1 MGEKPILFSTPMV
14 QAILRNEKS
23 MTRRIIKGEK
33 HHDYVWDR
41 AWVDPNGMMSGGPC
55 LKVPYKHKE
64 DAWEE
69 VIDEQPVTRLWPK
82 YQVGDL
88 LWVRETFTTFQEPTA
103 EESERFMEAAL
114 NVKTLDDLYNCVSL
128 PMRGGE
134 TKVLYKADFGDWAD
148 NPDSDLGPW
157 RSPRFMPKWAARIWS
172 EVTGVKV
179 ERIQDI
185 HRADVQSEGIVCRHC
200 IGFTDNDHGCICL
213 EKFRDLWQTLNPGSW
228 DRNDWV
234 AAYTFRRVEK

>member
-1 MGEKPILFSTPMV
+1 MTEKPILFSTPMV

-33 HHDYVWDR
+33 HHDYVWD
-41 AWVDPNGMMSGGPC
+41 AAMVDPNGMMSGGPC

-64 DAWEE
+64 DPWEE
-69 VIDEQPVTRLWPK
+69 DGEQPIISLWPK
-82 YQVGDL
+82 YVVGDL
-88 LWVRETFTTFQEPTA
+88 LDA
-103 EESERFMEAAL
+103 HGI
-114 NVKTLDDLYNCVSL
+114 TL
-128 PMRGGE
+128 
-134 TKVLYKADFGDWAD
+134 
-148 NPDSDLGPW
+148 
-157 RSPRFMPKWAARIWS
+157 

-185 HRADVQSEGIVCRHC
+185 SGEDAKAEGVFSGWSYPDDFVDSEGFMMSENR
-200 IGFTDNDHGCICL
+200 ICDYA
-213 EKFRDLWQTLNPGSW
+213 KYQFMDLWESIYPGSW

>member
-33 HHDYVWDR
+33 HHDYVWD
-41 AWVDPNGMMSGGPC
+41 AAMVDPNGMMSGGPC

-69 VIDEQPVTRLWPK
+69 DGEQPIIRLWPK

-88 LWVRETFTTFQEPTA
+88 LWVRETW
-103 EESERFMEAAL
+103 
-114 NVKTLDDLYNCVSL
+114 KWDDCKDDSYDGAPADIGMSFV
-128 PMRGGE
+128 
-134 TKVLYKADFGDWAD
+134 TYKAQDPKQLWHWCTHDLEVCKRWED
-148 NPDSDLGPW
+148 NDECFNSKKW
-157 RSPRFMPKWAARIWS
+157 RSPRFMPKWAARIWL

-179 ERIQDI
+179 ERIRDI